1 MVILE
6 DGCSIAVFTG
16 LQTVKSVLKKARTH
30 LIKCVSVSTYC
41 GWITW
46 KPRMCTCTQFH
57 NDWDSENTTMHTKF
71 YSIVSETKCKCSFLL
86 LYSHSVCL
94 EPGKYYASDPA
105 YISTN
110 WKTKMIPS
118 INMEMYASPQED
130 MLHIYFRFF
139 PGEPFLVDFRQWRY
153 SCRTYN

>member
-1 MVILE
+1 
-6 DGCSIAVFTG
+6 
-16 LQTVKSVLKKARTH
+16 
-30 LIKCVSVSTYC
+30 
-41 GWITW
+41 
-46 KPRMCTCTQFH
+46 
-57 NDWDSENTTMHTKF
+57 MHTKF

-130 MLHIYFRFF
+130 MLHVYFHFF
-139 PGEPFLVDFRQWRY
+139 PGEPFLVDFRQW
-153 SCRTYN
+153 